1 MVNARVVKH
10 ELTRRQS
17 LLTALLSA
25 LQSVPTRLL
34 ATILALDAARIRGL
48 LLRAAAG
55 GSVYALLV
63 CAFGGFY
70 EKPWQLIGVT
80 ARMSYVT
87 CRTLGDYIARGCR
100 PIFPEWTLGFE
111 ITRALVREAMS
122 KYGRCMMKPRNASF
136 IRRQSE
142 VLGTALG
149 YLACKQ
155 CGTRTEPFEY
165 NGLEHVWIKSAS
177 QPPVPPRTRVVVLF
191 FHGGGYAVLSPRMYI
206 NVGAELQSR
215 TARLLERPDVQVDV
229 LLANYRKIPEYPYP
243 IPPEDAYR
251 MYEYLID
258 HEKLS
263 PKQII
268 IAGDSAG
275 GGLAMATLIRAR
287 DQGTSDERLPLG
299 GILSCPF
306 VDLEIGGDER
316 KAPYCLIGDAAG
328 QAIYDLYHP
337 RDGPPSTWGD
347 ASPVHC
353 DLKGLPPV
361 YIQAAELDY
370 IYPHAVRLADKA
382 RADGVKDWEL
392 DVHANVPHVFTNFPR
407 SMLPIAAQGLEAM
420 AAFAASR
427 FREALARAESA

>member
-1 MVNARVVKH
+1 MVNTHAIKRAVA
-10 ELTRRQS
+10 RRQS
-17 LLTALLSA
+17 LVRALLSA
-25 LQSVPTRLL
+25 LQSMPARFLATLL
-34 ATILALDAARIRGL
+34 AMDAARVRRV

-55 GSVYALLV
+55 GSVYAFLV

-70 EKPWQLIGVT
+70 EKPWELIGVT

-87 CRTLGDYIARGCR
+87 CRTLGDYVARGCK

-111 ITRALVREAMS
+111 IIRALVREAMS
-122 KYGRCMMKPRNASF
+122 KYGRCMMKPRNAHF

-155 CGTRTEPFEY
+155 CGTRTETFEF
-165 NGLEHVWIKSAS
+165 NGLEHVWIKAATTPSVA
-177 QPPVPPRTRVVVLF
+177 PRTRVVVLF

-215 TARLLERPDVQVDV
+215 IARLLERPDVQVDV
-229 LLANYRKIPEYPYP
+229 LLANYRKIPEFPYP

-251 MYEYLID
+251 MYEFLL
-258 HEKLS
+258 EREQLS
-263 PKQII
+263 PQQII

-275 GGLAMATLIRAR
+275 GGLAMATLLRAR
-287 DQGTSDERLPLG
+287 EQDVLPLG

-316 KAPYCLIGDAAG
+316 KAPYCIIGDSAG

-337 RDGPPSTWGD
+337 RDGHPSTWGD

-353 DLKGLPPV
+353 DLQGLPPV

-392 DVHANVPHVFTNFPR
+392 DVHANVPHVFTNFPP

-427 FREALARAESA
+427 FREALACAASA